1 VHDWASHAADAFCC
15 PARTLDRKVVVSGFH
30 RRIEYSRQGVV

>member
-15 PARTLDRKVVVSGFH
+15 PAATLDRKVVVSGFH
-30 RRIEYSRQGVV
+30 RRIEYWRQGVV

>member
-1 VHDWASHAADAFCC
+1 MRLMCSAIPRRGS
-15 PARTLDRKVVVSGFH
+15 RKVVVSGFH